1 MPRLRDGV
9 IKRGGS
15 WSYVIRVP
23 DPATGVSKP
32 KWVGGFETEEAAKA
46 ARDEARIRARRGEYV
61 NRSVSTVADYLA
73 EWVEAHAA
81 TVKPKTIAGYRHDI
95 DHYIVPRLGRLRLQ
109 ALRPAVL
116 SRFYRDL
123 AERGGRDGRPL
134 SAWTISHIHRTL
146 RKALADAVHVE
157 QLLAVNPAERSKL
170 PRDRSIEPDRV
181 WTTEQLST
189 FLMSARS
196 HRLYA
201 FYRLAAYTGARRG
214 ELLYLRWRA
223 VDLDAAEVT
232 FGGSTAVVRGQRVE
246 GTTKGGRSR
255 VVNIDRETV
264 TILSE
269 HRRRQAEERQ
279 AAGPAW
285 TDNGGLVFSTKW
297 GEPLYP
303 DTVTAL
309 MNKLINA
316 HNKSSAAPSQALP
329 HARLH
334 DLRHL
339 HATTLLLA
347 GVPVHVVA
355 ARLGHADPAV
365 TLRVYSH
372 VLREHT
378 LGVGDIFARSVSPDH
393 QPRPAQTIRAPVSKS
408 VSKPGRES
416 GSSPCLCWSNEWS
429 GTGSNCRPSAF
440 QADAHTD

>member
-32 KWVGGFETEEAAKA
+32 KWVGGFDTEEDAKA
-46 ARDEARIRARRGEYV
+46 ARDEARVRARRGEYV
-61 NRSVSTVADYLA
+61 NRSTSTVAGYLA
-73 EWVEAHAA
+73 ERVEAHAS
-81 TVKPKTIAGYRHDI
+81 TVKPKTLAEYRHDI
-95 DHYIVPRLGRLRLQ
+95 DHYIVPRIGRLRLQ
-109 ALRPAVL
+109 ALRPAVISKL
-116 SRFYRDL
+116 YREL
-123 AERGGRDGRPL
+123 AEHGGSEGRSL
-134 SAWTISHIHRTL
+134 SATTVSHIHRTL
-146 RKALADAVHVE
+146 RKALADAVDVE
-157 QLLAVNPAERSKL
+157 QLLAVNPAARSKR
-170 PRDRSIEPDRV
+170 PRSSTAEPIQV
-181 WTTEQLST
+181 WTVDELGT
-189 FLMSARS
+189 FLSAARS
-196 HRLYA
+196 HRLFA

-214 ELLYLRWRA
+214 ELLYLRWGA
-223 VDLDAAEVT
+223 VNLDTAELT

-255 VVNIDRETV
+255 TISLDRETV
-264 TILSE
+264 AVLRD
-269 HRRRQAEERQ
+269 HRRQQAEERL
-279 AAGPAW
+279 AAGSAW
-285 TDNGGLVFSTKW
+285 NDNGGLVFASRW

-309 MNKLINA
+309 MTKLINQRNMA
-316 HNKSSAAPSQALP
+316 DTPPVKPLT

-372 VLREHT
+372 VLREHAA
-378 LGVGDIFARSVSPDH
+378 GVGDIFAQAVT
-393 QPRPAQTIRAPVSKS
+393 Q
-408 VSKPGRES
+408 
-416 GSSPCLCWSNEWS
+416 
-429 GTGSNCRPSAF
+429 SAKG
-440 QADAHTD
+440 QR